1 MDFYAGINPKTDI
14 SFFTLEEQNIIDCLS
29 ARDWYVTRTDSVRIA
44 SSSYKVILMKP
55 SDWVKN
61 AINIHREVVVAFSSY
76 DTFEPRSIDAIDYLN
91 VQELR
96 LEEICSIIISKDNN
110 VESKLSTILKNN
122 EEARVIIPFSYSEI
136 LDNRDSKDYLRN
148 KIRNKFYA
156 RDLFGIQDPLKKD
169 LYFFGRKDLVLNL
182 LNKHLNGENAG
193 LFGLR
198 KTGKTSIL
206 YSIARALDRKKM
218 VSIYIDCQTLH
229 LKSWIIAL
237 CSIIQELQENTGVKK
252 SELKTLNNE
261 LTSDYISDY
270 FLEDIKTI
278 YRKNDKKSILL
289 VFDEIENITFDT
301 SISENWKKGSD
312 FIKFWHV
319 IRSSYQKL
327 RSENIFTFLITGTNP
342 RCVEVPSINTVDN
355 PIFSQFTPIY
365 IPAFDFFQTKEMLEK
380 LGGYMG
386 LKFDDNVCGKLVI
399 DFGGHP
405 LLIRQM
411 CSYIHRKVTD
421 NRPFTV
427 TKTYY
432 DLEKENFYT
441 DEQGF
446 NKYVHMVLEVLGNW
460 YKDELQMLTWLSI
473 DDYETFK
480 EYANGIPEYVTHLK
494 QYGII
499 EMSGKDYSFK
509 IEAIKKYLSSKN
521 KYQKLTMTNEEK
533 WEEIGNR
540 RRNIELKL
548 RKFVKQTLKQAFG
561 EDAKRKI
568 VLELYGASKV
578 SQYISKDY
586 ADFFIPEKHEL
597 YLDTL
602 FELMRKNWESCYRN
616 IFETDVEEFNA
627 KKTLINKYRNR
638 EAHTTQVNN
647 ADFQSFRGAMEWL
660 EQKLTD
666 Y

>member
-1 MDFYAGINPKTDI
+1 MEFSAGINPKTDI
-14 SFFTLEEQNIIDCLS
+14 SFFTSEEQDIIACLT
-29 ARDWYVTRTDSVRIA
+29 ARDWYVTRTDFVKIA
-44 SSSYKVILMKP
+44 ASSYKVILMKP

-61 AINIHREVVVAFSSY
+61 AININREIVVAFSSY
-76 DTFEPRSIDAIDYLN
+76 DIFEPRSIDAIDFLD

-110 VESKLSTILKNN
+110 VETKLSSILKNN
-122 EEARVIIPFSYSEI
+122 EEARVIVPFSYTEI
-136 LDNRDSKDYLRN
+136 LANKDSPDYLRN
-148 KIRNKFYA
+148 KIRNKFHG
-156 RDLFGIQDPLKKD
+156 RDLFGIQDPLEKD

-182 LNKHLNGENAG
+182 LNRHLNGENSG
-193 LFGLR
+193 VFGLR

-237 CSIIQELQENTGVKK
+237 FSIIQELQEKTGIKK
-252 SELKTLNNE
+252 SELKTLSNE
-261 LTSDYISDY
+261 LTSDFISDY

-278 YRKNDKKSILL
+278 YRRNDKKSILL
-289 VFDEIENITFDT
+289 IFDEIENITFDT
-301 SISENWKKGSD
+301 SISENWKKGVD

-319 IRSSYQKL
+319 IRSSYHKL

-342 RCVEVPSINTVDN
+342 RCVEVPSINEVDN

-365 IPAFDFFQTKEMLEK
+365 IPAFDFAQTKEMLEK

-386 LKFDDNVCGKLVI
+386 LKFDDNVCSRLVI

-421 NRPFTV
+421 DRPFTV

-432 DLEKENFYT
+432 DLKKENFYT

-446 NKYVHMVLEVLGNW
+446 NKYVQMVLEVLGNW
-460 YKDELQMLTWLSI
+460 YKDELEMLTWLSI

-480 EYANGIPEYVTHLK
+480 LYANGIPEYITHLK

-499 EMSGKDYSFK
+499 EKSGEDYSFK
-509 IEAIKKYLSSKN
+509 IEALKTYLSSKN
-521 KYQKLTMTNEEK
+521 KYKKLTMTNNEK
-533 WEEIGNR
+533 WDEIGNR

-548 RKFVKQTLKQAFG
+548 RKFVKQTLKQALG
-561 EDAKRKI
+561 EEAKKKI
-568 VLELYGASKV
+568 ILELYGAPKV
-578 SQYISKDY
+578 SQYLSKDY
-586 ADFFIPEKHEL
+586 ADFFNSEKHDL
-597 YLDTL
+597 YLDTI
-602 FELMRKNWESCYRN
+602 FELMRKNWERCYRN

-638 EAHTTQVNN
+638 EAHTTPVSN

-660 EQKLTD
+660 EQKLED

>member
-1 MDFYAGINPKTDI
+1 MEFLAGINPKTNI
-14 SFFTLEEQNIIDCLS
+14 GFFTTEEQEIIAYL
-29 ARDWYVTRTDSVRIA
+29 ATRDWYVTRTESVKIA
-44 SSSYKVILMKP
+44 GSSYKVILMKP
-55 SDWVKN
+55 SDLIKN
-61 AINIHREVVVAFSSY
+61 AFNINREIVVAFSPY
-76 DTFEPRSIDAIDYLN
+76 ETFEPRSIDAIDYLDI
-91 VQELR
+91 QELR
-96 LEEICSIIISKDNN
+96 LEEICSIIISRDSN
-110 VESKLSTILKNN
+110 VEIKLSSILKTNQQS
-122 EEARVIIPFSYSEI
+122 RVIVPFSYDEI
-136 LDNRDSKDYLRN
+136 LSNKSNPDYLIN
-148 KIRNKFYA
+148 KLRNKFYG
-156 RDLFGIQDPLKKD
+156 RDLFGIQDPLEKD

-182 LNKHLNGENAG
+182 LNRHLNGENSG
-193 LFGLR
+193 VFGLR

-206 YSIARALDRKKM
+206 YSIGRALDRKKS

-229 LKSWIIAL
+229 LKSWITAL
-237 CSIIQELQENTGVKK
+237 FSIIQELQEKTGVKK
-252 SELKTLNNE
+252 SELKTLSNE
-261 LTSDYISDY
+261 LTSDFISDY

-278 YRKNDKKSILL
+278 YKKNDKKSILL

-301 SISENWKKGSD
+301 SISENWKNGVD
-312 FIKFWHV
+312 FIKFWNV
-319 IRSSYQKL
+319 IRSSYHKH

-342 RCVEVPSINTVDN
+342 RCVEVPTINKVDN

-365 IPAFDFFQTKEMLEK
+365 IPAFDFTQTKEMLDK

-386 LKFDDNVCGKLVI
+386 LKFDDNVCSRLVI

-411 CSYIHRKVTD
+411 CSYIHRNVTD
-421 NRPFTV
+421 NRPFIV

-432 DLEKENFYT
+432 DLKKGDFYL

-446 NKYVHMVLEVLGNW
+446 TKYVQMVLEVLDNW

-499 EMSGKDYSFK
+499 EKSGNDYGFK
-509 IEAIKKYLSSKN
+509 IEALKTYLSNKN
-521 KYQKLTMTNEEK
+521 KYKKLTMTNDEK
-533 WEEIGNR
+533 WEEIGSR

-548 RKFVKQTLKQAFG
+548 RKFVKQTLKQALG
-561 EDAKRKI
+561 EEAKKKVI
-568 VLELYGASKV
+568 LELYAPNKV
-578 SQYISKDY
+578 NQYLSNDY
-586 ADFFIPEKHEL
+586 GDFFNPEKHDL

-602 FELMRKNWESCYRN
+602 FELMRKHWEGCYRN

-638 EAHTTQVNN
+638 EAHTTPISD

>member
-1 MDFYAGINPKTDI
+1 MEFSAGINPKTDV
-14 SFFTLEEQNIIDCLS
+14 SFFTTEEQEIVSYL
-29 ARDWYVTRTDSVRIA
+29 ATRDWYVTRTESIKIA
-44 SSSYKVILMKP
+44 GSFYKVILMKP
-55 SDWVKN
+55 SDLIKN
-61 AINIHREVVVAFSSY
+61 AFNINREIVVAFSPY
-76 DTFEPRSIDAIDYLN
+76 ETFEPRSIDAIDYLDI
-91 VQELR
+91 QELR
-96 LEEICSIIISKDNN
+96 LEEICSIIISKDNT
-110 VESKLSTILKNN
+110 VEDKLSSILKTNQQS
-122 EEARVIIPFSYSEI
+122 RVIVPFSYDEI
-136 LDNRDSKDYLRN
+136 LSNKKNPDYLIN
-148 KIRNKFYA
+148 KLRNKFYG
-156 RDLFGIQDPLKKD
+156 RDLFGIQDPLEKD

-182 LNKHLNGENAG
+182 LNRHLNGENSG
-193 LFGLR
+193 VFGLR

-206 YSIARALDRKKM
+206 YSIGRALDRKKSI
-218 VSIYIDCQTLH
+218 SIYIDCQTMH
-229 LKSWIIAL
+229 LKSWMTAL
-237 CSIIQELQENTGVKK
+237 FSIIKELQEKTGIKK
-252 SELKTLNNE
+252 SELKTLSNE
-261 LTSDYISDY
+261 LTSDFISDY

-278 YRKNDKKSILL
+278 FKKNDKKSILL
-289 VFDEIENITFDT
+289 IFDEIENITFDT
-301 SISENWKKGSD
+301 SISENWKNGID
-312 FIKFWHV
+312 FIKFWNV
-319 IRSSYQKL
+319 IRSSYHKH

-342 RCVEVPSINTVDN
+342 RCVEVPTINKVDN

-365 IPAFDFFQTKEMLEK
+365 IPAFDFTQTKEMLNR

-386 LKFDDNVCGKLVI
+386 LKFDDNVCSRLVI

-411 CSYIHRKVTD
+411 CSYIHRKVMD
-421 NRPFTV
+421 NRPFIV

-432 DLEKENFYT
+432 DLKKGDFYL

-446 NKYVHMVLEVLGNW
+446 TKYVQMVLEVLDNW

-499 EMSGKDYSFK
+499 EKSGDDYGFK
-509 IEAIKKYLSSKN
+509 IEALKTYLSNKN
-521 KYQKLTMTNEEK
+521 KYKKLTLTNDEK
-533 WEEIGNR
+533 WEEIGSR

-548 RKFVKQTLKQAFG
+548 RKFVKQTLKQALG
-561 EDAKRKI
+561 EEAKKKVI
-568 VLELYGASKV
+568 LELYGSNKV
-578 SQYISKDY
+578 NNYISNDY
-586 ADFFIPEKHEL
+586 GDFFNPEKHDL

-602 FELMRKNWESCYRN
+602 FELMRKHWENCYRN

-638 EAHTTQVNN
+638 EAHTKLISD

-660 EQKLTD
+660 EQKLGD